1 MEMKK
6 CPMEAECWERFRK
19 QANEFGILAGQA
31 GELLVKMQE
40 KIGEWV
46 GCPGI
51 RQESGAVVP
60 VVPVAQMHADFT
72 LKIDNFL
79 NAEGAQHI
87 DRIVE
92 GVQWLF
98 DHHVRGGRLVCV
110 LFALVKLGYVVDAH
124 FNYMPGFVM
133 LVNYALSERKEKMMK
148 TAHNRTLFDPGYD
161 CFRYHPF
168 HLFTG
173 IDMLREE
180 LGNDRL
186 LKPKEVEKALKWYE
200 ADVKN
205 MNDFLTYMAL
215 AA

>member
-1 MEMKK
+1 MEKK
-6 CPMEAECWERFRK
+6 NCPFEAECRERFMK
-19 QANEFGILAGQA
+19 QADEVRMRVGQA
-31 GELLVKMQE
+31 GESLLALKKALDGVWE
-40 KIGEWV
+40 CADFHTGSSTE
-46 GCPGI
+46 G
-51 RQESGAVVP
+51 VVP
-60 VVPVAQMHADFT
+60 VVQMHADFT
-72 LKIDNFL
+72 MKIDNFL

>member
-1 MEMKK
+1 
-6 CPMEAECWERFRK
+6 MEAECWERFMK
-19 QANEFGILAGQA
+19 QADELRKSVGQA
-31 GELLVKMQE
+31 GASLLEVE
-40 KIGEWV
+40 KVLGEWM
-46 GCPGI
+46 GCAGI
-51 RQESGAVVP
+51 HQESEAVVP
-60 VVPVAQMHADFT
+60 VVQVHADFT

-79 NAEGAQHI
+79 NAEGARHI

-110 LFALVKLGYVVDAH
+110 LFALVKLDYVVDAH

-148 TAHNRTLFDPGYD
+148 TGHNRTLFDPGYD

-180 LGNDRL
+180 LGKDRL

-200 ADVKN
+200 ADAKN
-205 MNDFLTYMAL
+205 MNDFLSHIGMA
-215 AA
+215 A